1 MSATNKPR
9 VSLHVGGPDF
19 HPVAQQASVI
29 QDWLQGEYEF
39 STHEDRAIFDKLPE
53 TDLLVLMG
61 LFFSQTNE
69 REPGSYLPLDSRHEA
84 ALEAYIASG
93 RPVLLHHGAI
103 ASYDDSEVF
112 TRLIGINWIWKGDVC
127 TSHSPIA
134 DYRVSA
140 PPSAHPVMQG
150 VRDYTL
156 FDELYYNLH
165 IQPGFEPTSHAWAEF
180 EGQQLPM
187 VFTAEG
193 GRTPGAGKLVY
204 LANGHDLQAF
214 ECPAMRQLW
223 TNAVRWL
230 LTPNTSI

>member
-1 MSATNKPR
+1 MTTRNK
-9 VSLHVGGPDF
+9 SLITFHVGGPDF
-19 HPVAQQASVI
+19 HPVADQARQI
-29 QDWLQGEYEF
+29 QTWLGDSYDYATYE
-39 STHEDRAIFDKLPE
+39 DKDVFDHLQE

-61 LFFSQTNE
+61 LFYSGSNAS
-69 REPGSYLPLDSRHEA
+69 RPGSYSPLDPKHEA
-84 ALEAYIASG
+84 ALSAYIALG

-112 TRLIGINWIWKGDVC
+112 TRLIGINWVWTGEGR
-127 TSHSPIA
+127 TNHSPIA

-140 PPSAHPVMQG
+140 PPSAHPVMDG

-165 IQPGFEPTSHAWAEF
+165 IQPGFEPEAHAWAEF
-180 EGQQLPM
+180 EGQRLPM

-193 GRTPGAGKLVY
+193 GRGVQGSGKLVY
-204 LANGHDLQAF
+204 LANGHDMRAF

-223 TNAVRWL
+223 TNSVRWL
-230 LTPNTSI
+230 LS